1 MPQTRVGVQVAC
13 FVSHLKS
20 QNRREGGGKWLVT
33 SSSSV
38 NGTQRV
44 GVEREKGNFRPV
56 GARRE
61 KEGGESI
68 PSASIRHP
76 VPDRQTEQEQ
86 GKAGSR
92 ISQSAPSTLFS
103 CEATL
108 VRVGLLNQDYLQHS
122 EDRFES
128 ALSGRKKANRVREA
142 R

>member
-68 PSASIRHP
+68 PSASTRHP
-76 VPDRQTEQEQ
+76 APDRQSK
-86 GKAGSR
+86 GKARQGVGYHP
-92 ISQSAPSTLFS
+92 SAPSTLVS